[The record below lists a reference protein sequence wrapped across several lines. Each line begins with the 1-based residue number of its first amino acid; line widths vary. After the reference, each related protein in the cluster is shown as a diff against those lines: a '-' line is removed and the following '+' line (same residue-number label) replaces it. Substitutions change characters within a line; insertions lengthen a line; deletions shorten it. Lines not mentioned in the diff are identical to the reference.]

1 LKMYG
6 ILPILLL
13 LLMSF
18 VIPIFKTYA
27 DSTTLAIN
35 PPDSYVT
42 INKTVNVDVNVSN
55 VINLTSWQFTAYF
68 LNSILNCTNVVEGP
82 FLKTGGST
90 FFNKTITNN
99 FNSTHG
105 KVLAYSTLL
114 GLTDVDGSGVLA
126 TITFSAIG
134 VGDSTIHLTD
144 TKLGDEQI
152 PPQPIAHTTTDGT
165 VHVQNFILTIS
176 TVGTGSVTLNNT
188 GPYYHYGEAV
198 SFTAVPAIGWSFS
211 AWSGDL
217 IGSTNPSTLIITGNM
232 SVTATFTQDQYTLTI
247 TISGS
252 GSVAK
257 SPDQATYTWGTNV
270 TLTATANTG
279 WSFAGWSGDAS
290 GTNNP
295 TTVNMTG
302 NKAVTATFTQ
312 NVYTLTTSI
321 IGSGSINV
329 NYSGPYHYGDIVQ
342 LTAVPA
348 IGWSFDHW
356 SGDASG
362 ATSPT
367 NVNMTGNKAVTATF
381 TQNVYTLTTNVIG
394 QGSISRNNTG
404 PYHYGD
410 VVQLTAV
417 PSVGWSFSFWS
428 DGLSGSANPTTLTI
442 TGDVTVNATFTRT
455 VYTLSVST
463 SGSGSVNLN
472 NTGPYYY
479 GDVVQLTATATIGWS
494 FANWTGD
501 VSGTANPTNVN
512 MTSNKSVTAHFAQNN
527 YTITVTTVGSGS
539 VTPNASSPY
548 HYGDTVVL
556 TAAPQ
561 TNWVFHYWTGDLT
574 GSTNPATLV
583 ITSNFSVTAYFL
595 QKPSLQMN
603 PSSKTCRIYSENFT
617 VAVTLSN
624 AVNVKDF
631 DLEIHYNTTLLD
643 YASITWNIWGPGII
657 TVNEGNGVLY
667 LYASGTA
674 FNGTQT
680 LVTIRFQAACYHVWK
695 GAPGWIN
702 NLTDTIFIQRAN
714 ISYVIGPDLN
724 YEKGGSDE
732 IAVGPDFSYTFSPI
746 QGDVNNDGTVD
757 LFDLRTVAIYIDV
770 TGDSTYDLDGN
781 GVIDVFDLRVVAAN
795 YGYTYTP

>member
-1 LKMYG
+1 LKKQA
-6 ILPILLL
+6 ILPIILLFL
-13 LLMSF
+13 VAF
-18 VIPIFKTYA
+18 AIPIFKTYA

-55 VINLTSWQFTAYF
+55 VVNLTSWQATVYF
-68 LNSILNCTNVVEGP
+68 FNSILNCTNVVEGP

-114 GLTDVDGSGVLA
+114 GLTDVDGSGILA

-152 PPQPIAHTTTDGT
+152 PPQPIDHTSIDGT
-165 VHVQNFILTIS
+165 VHVQNFTLTVS
-176 TVGTGSVTLNNT
+176 TVGSGSVTLNNT
-188 GPYYHYGEAV
+188 GPYYHNGEAV
-198 SFTAVPAIGWSFS
+198 SLNAVPVIGWSFS
-211 AWSGDL
+211 SWSGDL
-217 IGSTNPSTLIITGNM
+217 IGSTNPATLIITGNM

-247 TISGS
+247 TIIGS
-252 GSVAK
+252 GSVNK
-257 SPDQATYTWGTNV
+257 SPDSATYTWGINV
-270 TLTATANTG
+270 TLTATAVIG
-279 WSFAGWSGDAS
+279 WSFAGWSGDVS
-290 GTNNP
+290 GTTNP
-295 TTVNMTG
+295 TVVNMTG
-302 NKAVTATFTQ
+302 NKAVTATFAQ
-312 NVYTLTTSI
+312 NVYTLATSVV
-321 IGSGSINV
+321 GSGTINL
-329 NYSGPYHYGDIVQ
+329 NNSGPYHYGDIVQ
-342 LTAVPA
+342 LTAVPT
-348 IGWSFDHW
+348 IGWIFDHWSGDATGTITPTTVNMTGNKAITATFIQNVYTLTTSVVGQGSISRNNSGPYHYGDVVELTGIPSVGWSFSFWTGGLSGSGNPGKLIITGDASVTATFTENVYTLTVSIVGSGTVTLNDTGPYNYGDMVQMTASGSLGWYFDHW

-362 ATSPT
+362 
-367 NVNMTGNKAVTATF
+367 TG
-381 TQNVYTLTTNVIG
+381 
-394 QGSISRNNTG
+394 
-404 PYHYGD
+404 
-410 VVQLTAV
+410 
-417 PSVGWSFSFWS
+417 
-428 DGLSGSANPTTLTI
+428 
-442 TGDVTVNATFTRT
+442 
-455 VYTLSVST
+455 
-463 SGSGSVNLN
+463 
-472 NTGPYYY
+472 
-479 GDVVQLTATATIGWS
+479 
-494 FANWTGD
+494 
-501 VSGTANPTNVN
+501 NPTNVN
-512 MTSNKSVTAHFAQNN
+512 MTSNKSVTANFAQNT
-527 YTITVTTVGSGS
+527 YTITISIVGSGS
-539 VTPNASSPY
+539 VTPNASGPY
-548 HYGDTVVL
+548 HYNDAVVL
-556 TAAPQ
+556 TASPLA
-561 TNWVFHYWTGDLT
+561 NWVFHYWTGDLT

-583 ITSNFSVTAYFL
+583 ITSNFSVTAYFV
-595 QKPSLQMN
+595 QKPSMQMT

-680 LVTIRFQAACYHVWK
+680 LVTIRFQAAFYHVWK

-724 YEKGGSDE
+724 YEKGGSDD

-781 GVIDVFDLRVVAAN
+781 GFIDVFDLRVVAAN